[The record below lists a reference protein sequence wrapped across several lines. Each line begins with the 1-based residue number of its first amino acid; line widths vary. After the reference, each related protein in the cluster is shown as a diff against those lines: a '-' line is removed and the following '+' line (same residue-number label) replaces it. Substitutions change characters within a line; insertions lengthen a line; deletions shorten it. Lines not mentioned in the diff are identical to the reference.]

1 MLLPYEKSDIIKN
14 NGLRKREKRYERTLL
29 IAKNKP
35 KRAFSHAK
43 EKIMAKII
51 TISNQKGGVGK
62 TTTAINMSACIAQE
76 GKKVLLIDLD
86 PQGNATTGIGV
97 DKSKL
102 KSNVYDVLLLGAK
115 VSDTVVKTTVK
126 NLDLLPCNNDLV
138 GAEIPMSAK
147 PSREFILKRA
157 LSEVE
162 NVYDY
167 VFIDCPPSLGL
178 LTLNALTAC
187 NGVIIPIQ
195 SEFFAL
201 EGLSQLVYTI
211 KLVTKH
217 TNPSISVK
225 GVILTMYDG
234 RSLMS
239 RQVAAEIQKFFGTAV
254 YNIPVPRN
262 IKVTEAPSFGVP
274 VSLHA
279 PRSSGAVAYQK
290 IAKQFLEHEEG

>member
-1 MLLPYEKSDIIKN
+1 
-14 NGLRKREKRYERTLL
+14 
-29 IAKNKP
+29 
-35 KRAFSHAK
+35 
-43 EKIMAKII
+43 MAKII

-62 TTTAINMSACIAQE
+62 TTTAINMSACIAQQ

-102 KSNVYDVLLLGAK
+102 DSNVYDVLLAGEK
-115 VSDTVVKTTVK
+115 VSNVVVKTTVK
-126 NLDLLPCNNDLV
+126 NLELLPCNNDLV
-138 GAEIPMSAK
+138 GAEIPMSSL
-147 PSREFILKRA
+147 PNREFILKKA
-157 LSEVE
+157 LKEVE
-162 NVYDY
+162 KTYDY

-187 NGVIIPIQ
+187 DGVIIPIQ

-217 TNPSISVK
+217 TNPNLKVK
-225 GVILTMYDG
+225 GVILTMFDG

-239 RQVAAEIQKFFGTAV
+239 RQVAAEIQKFFGAAV
-254 YNIPVPRN
+254 YNVPIPRN

-290 IAKQFLEHEEG
+290 IAQQFLALEEEEK

>member
-1 MLLPYEKSDIIKN
+1 
-14 NGLRKREKRYERTLL
+14 
-29 IAKNKP
+29 
-35 KRAFSHAK
+35 
-43 EKIMAKII
+43 MAQII

-62 TTTAINMSACIAQE
+62 TTTAINMSACIAQQ

-97 DKSKL
+97 DKNKL
-102 KSNVYDVLLLGAK
+102 KSNVYDVLLEGKK
-115 VSDTVVKTTVK
+115 VSQTVVKTNTE

-138 GAEIPMSAK
+138 GAEIPMSAM
-147 PSREFILKRA
+147 PSREFILKKA
-157 LSEVE
+157 LAEVQDL
-162 NVYDY
+162 YDY

-187 NGVIIPIQ
+187 DGVIIPIQ

-217 TNPSISVK
+217 TNPTLKVK
-225 GVILTMYDG
+225 GVVLTMYDG

-239 RQVAAEIQKFFGTAV
+239 RQVAGEIQKFFGTAV
-254 YNIPVPRN
+254 YNVPIPRN

-274 VSLHA
+274 VSKHA

-290 IAKQFLEHEEG
+290 IAQQFLANEEKNNGKSK